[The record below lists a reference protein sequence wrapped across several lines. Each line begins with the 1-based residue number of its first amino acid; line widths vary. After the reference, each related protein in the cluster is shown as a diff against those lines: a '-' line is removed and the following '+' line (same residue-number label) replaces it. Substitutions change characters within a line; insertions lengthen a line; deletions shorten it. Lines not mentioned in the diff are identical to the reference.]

1 MHELCIPLRMEA
13 RTAPVRVGGDG
24 RIAVQILGDHDP
36 ARKTLAHVL
45 VHVLHQAPAF
55 RNRLAAVPV
64 HAVDVEDHVPAQAV
78 DVVVLK
84 PHHRVVVDELTN
96 LATAVVRASVPPGR
110 LRAVVVVEVDAALVV
125 LLPAIELPQVEIART
140 EVVVDHIQDD
150 GDAALV
156 RLPDELLE
164 AVRPAIGT
172 FHREDV
178 GGVVAPGVIPC
189 ELGDRHDLD
198 GIDPELHQ
206 MIQPLQHGLESARPA
221 FLFHMERADMQ
232 LIDHEL
238 VVRADL
244 EVIALPVESGRIVD
258 YAVTDRI
265 RHLTGIRVDP
275 LQHGIAIAEHEL
287 VFLTGLGA
295 LDFGIPVAVALMNE
309 RVFGL

>member
-1 MHELCIPLRMEA
+1 M
-13 RTAPVRVGGDG
+13 
-24 RIAVQILGDHDP
+24 
-36 ARKTLAHVL
+36 
-45 VHVLHQAPAF
+45 
-55 RNRLAAVPV
+55 
-64 HAVDVEDHVPAQAV
+64 
-78 DVVVLK
+78 
-84 PHHRVVVDELTN
+84 
-96 LATAVVRASVPPGR
+96 
-110 LRAVVVVEVDAALVV
+110 VVVEVDAALVV

-178 GGVVAPGVIPC
+178 GGVVAPGVIPG

-238 VVRADL
+238 VV
-244 EVIALPVESGRIVD
+244 
-258 YAVTDRI
+258 
-265 RHLTGIRVDP
+265 
-275 LQHGIAIAEHEL
+275 
-287 VFLTGLGA
+287 
-295 LDFGIPVAVALMNE
+295 
-309 RVFGL
+309 